1 MSFIVCKL
9 TAISSKLTFSAKM
22 GAEEHNKFMQRCIE
36 LASCAEGMTYPNPLV
51 GSVIIHEGKIIGEG
65 YHLKAGLP
73 HAEVNAINSVKNKS
87 LLSNSTLYVNLEP
100 CSHFGKTPPC
110 ADRIISE
117 GIPRVVVGASDS
129 SAKVSGKGI
138 SRLIGAGCEVITGV
152 LEKECRELNKRFF
165 TFHEKKRPYIILK
178 WAQSYDGFLDII
190 RTESGTRGP
199 RWISGK
205 PERVL
210 VHKWRAGEQSILAGG
225 RTIRTDDP
233 SLNVRDWTGKNPLR
247 LILSSSGNISGNS
260 AVFSHNEETVLF
272 TYNENTRV
280 PGTVRVLDKDNPSAI
295 QIVNYLYSKD
305 IQSLF
310 VEGGAEVLNHFIM
323 NSLWDEAR
331 IFTGNTSFGAGVKAP
346 VLNGSLVS
354 ETKFEGS
361 TLRIFS
367 SLV

>member
-1 MSFIVCKL
+1 M
-9 TAISSKLTFSAKM
+9 A
-22 GAEEHNKFMQRCIE
+22 AEEHNKFMQRCIE
-36 LASCAEGMTYPNPLV
+36 LASCAEGLTYPNPLV
-51 GSVIIHEGKIIGEG
+51 GSVIVHDGQIIGEG
-65 YHLKAGLP
+65 YHLKAGFP

-87 LLSNSTLYVNLEP
+87 LLRNSTIYVNLEP

-117 GIPRVVVGASDS
+117 GIPRVVVGASDT

-138 SRLIGAGCEVITGV
+138 ARLLDAGCEVITGV
-152 LEKECRELNKRFF
+152 LEKECRNLNKRFF

-178 WAQSYDGFLDII
+178 WARSCDGFIDIN

-199 RWISGK
+199 KWISGK

-210 VHKWRAGEQSILAGG
+210 VHKWRASEQSILVGG
-225 RTIRTDDP
+225 RTVRIDDP

-247 LILSSSGNISGNS
+247 LILSSSGDIPGNS
-260 AVFSHNEETVLF
+260 SVFRHNEETVLF
-272 TYNENTRV
+272 TYNESARV
-280 PGTVRVLDKDNPSAI
+280 PGTVVVMDKDNPSAI
-295 QIVNYLYSKD
+295 QIVNYLYSKG

-310 VEGGAEVLNHFIM
+310 VEGGAEVLNHFIIS
-323 NSLWDEAR
+323 NLWDEAR
-331 IFTGNTSFGAGVKAP
+331 VFTGMTSFGAGVKAP
-346 VLNGSLVS
+346 MLNGSLVS
-354 ETKFEGS
+354 ETRFEGS